1 MSCLQLSEDR
11 FPLIVLYILQNN
23 TKCRNGNFFD
33 FFRIP
38 PFKEL
43 FFPLLRLQQLVPTSH
58 PPSCLVNI
66 ETSRRKLCSGV
77 QSVDKIGSEIN
88 HAWPKQK
95 AFAHLFFLQFS
106 PHVPCSLGG
115 GRYNG
120 IVLLF
125 LLLDVVYG
133 FWTHLVQTQ
142 NLITPSTQR
151 IRRVRL
157 ETLIFTCDSC

>member
-95 AFAHLFFLQFS
+95 AFAHLFFL
-106 PHVPCSLGG
+106 
-115 GRYNG
+115 N
-120 IVLLF
+120 F
-125 LLLDVVYG
+125 LLTFLAVWVVDVIMVSFSFFSFQMQFTDFG
-133 FWTHLVQTQ
+133 
-142 NLITPSTQR
+142 LIWYRRR
-151 IRRVRL
+151 I
-157 ETLIFTCDSC
+157 